1 MTTGGKSIVLVGLM
15 GAGKS
20 RVGLE
25 LARLM
30 KLPFL
35 DVDREIERA
44 AGMKIPDIFERLG
57 EPEFRKGERKVMLR
71 LLDEDR
77 RVLAAGGGA
86 FIQPDIR
93 EAVKA
98 KAISVWLKANLETL
112 VERTGRS
119 DNRPLLRNTDRTQKL
134 RELMETRYPV
144 YAEATIT
151 VTTDDQSPI
160 EMARR
165 ILEELKPFENETARK
180 NG

>member
-1 MTTGGKSIVLVGLM
+1 MATGGKSIVLVGLM

-25 LARLM
+25 LSRLM
-30 KLPFL
+30 KVPFL
-35 DVDREIERA
+35 DVDREIEKA

-57 EPEFRKGERKVMLR
+57 EAEFRKGERKVMMR

-86 FIQPDIR
+86 FIQTDIR
-93 EAVKA
+93 AAVKE

-119 DNRPLLRNTDRTQKL
+119 NNRPLLRGVDRTQKL
-134 RELMETRYPV
+134 RELMEVRYPV
-144 YAEATIT
+144 YAEADIT
-151 VTTDDQSPI
+151 VTTDEQSPA
-160 EMARR
+160 EMAKR
-165 ILEELKPFENETARK
+165 ILQELQAFENETVVK

>member
-1 MTTGGKSIVLVGLM
+1 
-15 GAGKS
+15 
-20 RVGLE
+20 
-25 LARLM
+25 
-30 KLPFL
+30 
-35 DVDREIERA
+35 
-44 AGMKIPDIFERLG
+44 MKIPDIFERLG

-71 LLDEDR
+71 LLDETR

-93 EAVKA
+93 AAVKE
-98 KAISVWLKANLETL
+98 KAISIWLKANLETL

-119 DNRPLLRNTDRTQKL
+119 DSRPLLRGTDRTQKL

-144 YAEATIT
+144 YAEAAIT
-151 VTTDDQSPI
+151 VVTDDQSPA

-165 ILEELKPFENETARK
+165 ILQELTAFEKETARK

>member
-1 MTTGGKSIVLVGLM
+1 M

-25 LARLM
+25 LSRLM

-35 DVDREIERA
+35 DVDREIERV

-57 EPEFRKGERKVMLR
+57 EGEFRKGEKKVMLR

-93 EAVKA
+93 AAVKE

-119 DNRPLLRNTDRTQKL
+119 NNRPLLRTTDRTEKL
-134 RELMETRYPV
+134 RELMEVRYPV

-151 VTTDDQSPI
+151 VVTDDQSPADR
-160 EMARR
+160 ARR
-165 ILEELKPFENETARK
+165 ILQELETFEEGTVTK

>member
-1 MTTGGKSIVLVGLM
+1 M

-77 RVLAAGGGA
+77 RVLAAGCGA
-86 FIQPDIR
+86 FIQPAKR
-93 EAVKA
+93 EPG
-98 KAISVWLKANLETL
+98 AIA
-112 VERTGRS
+112 G
-119 DNRPLLRNTDRTQKL
+119 
-134 RELMETRYPV
+134 ETR
-144 YAEATIT
+144 
-151 VTTDDQSPI
+151 
-160 EMARR
+160 
-165 ILEELKPFENETARK
+165 
-180 NG
+180 

>member
-1 MTTGGKSIVLVGLM
+1 MASGGKSIVLVGLM

-25 LARLM
+25 LSRLM
-30 KLPFL
+30 KLSFL
-35 DVDREIERA
+35 DVDREIERV

-57 EPEFRKGERKVMLR
+57 EAEFRKGERKVLLR

-98 KAISVWLKANLETL
+98 KAVSVWLKANLETL
-112 VERTGRS
+112 VERTSRS
-119 DNRPLLRNTDRTQKL
+119 NNRPLLRGADRTEKL
-134 RELMETRYPV
+134 RELMEVRYPV
-144 YAEATIT
+144 YAEADIT
-151 VTTDDQSPI
+151 VVTDEQPPA

-165 ILEELKPFENETARK
+165 ILQELKSFEKDVVRN
-180 NG
+180 ND